1 MKLSRSV
8 SYALQAV
15 LQLAATGAKTPVPC
29 SQLAAEGSMPERFL
43 LQILRHLVAHGILD
57 STRGIEGGYILER
70 AAKDISLLEVIEA
83 VEGPLVIALPMVDG
97 LPARSKELLKRALS
111 DLTAEARLELGS
123 ITLDK
128 LMPVTR
134 RQAATRRTKSSPAR
148 RASGTRKSRGGRG
161 PRPRKKSSKKG
172 AAGRK

>member
-1 MKLSRSV
+1 MKFSRSI

-15 LQLAATGAKTPVPC
+15 LQLAASGTKAPVPC

-57 STRGIEGGYILER
+57 STRGIEGGYLLER
-70 AAKDISLLEVIEA
+70 APGEISLLEVIEA

-97 LPARSKELLKRALS
+97 LPARSKEFLKQALS
-111 DLTAEARLELGS
+111 DLTAEARLELGD
-123 ITLDK
+123 ITLDQ
-128 LMPVTR
+128 LLPARR
-134 RQAATRRTKSSPAR
+134 RQAAKRRAKSS
-148 RASGTRKSRGGRG
+148 RASGSRKSPRGGGQRS
-161 PRPRKKSSKKG
+161 RKKTGKKG